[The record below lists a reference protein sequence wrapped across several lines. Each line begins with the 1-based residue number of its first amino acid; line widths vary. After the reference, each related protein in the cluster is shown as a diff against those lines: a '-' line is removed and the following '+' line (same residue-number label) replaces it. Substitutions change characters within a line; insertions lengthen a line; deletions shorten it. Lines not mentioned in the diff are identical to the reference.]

1 MGAERLAQAER
12 TGAAIERSLGFECLP
27 ELDSLSYYNKKAA
40 KLHAT
45 FNLALMHA
53 EVQQPA

>member
-1 MGAERLAQAER
+1 MGARSGWRSRSEQER
-12 TGAAIERSLGFECLP
+12 FECLP